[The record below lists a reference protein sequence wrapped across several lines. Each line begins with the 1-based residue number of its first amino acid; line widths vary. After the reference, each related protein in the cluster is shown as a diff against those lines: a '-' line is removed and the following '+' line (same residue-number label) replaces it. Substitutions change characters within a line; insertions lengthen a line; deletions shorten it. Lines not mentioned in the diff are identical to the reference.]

1 MMKPRQS
8 VQLGSH
14 SSLRGRLPVLAVI
27 LTLSILSIS
36 MAEGQT
42 FTVLHQFTGGG
53 DGAGP
58 AAGVTIDQGG
68 NLYGTSA
75 GESINGAGNVYELKR
90 LANGGYTLVVLH
102 DFQPTLGD
110 GGHPLGRVIFGP
122 DGRLYGMT
130 SEGANNGCLGG
141 FGCGMVFALQPPA
154 TFCSAIS
161 CAWHETILHI
171 FTGNADGGAPGYT
184 EPVFDRNGN
193 LYGTTQ
199 YGGTGPTPQG
209 TVFMLQP
216 SGGGWAETVLF
227 NFQCPGSPDSAVL
240 LDNAGN
246 LYGTTADTCDDDHDQ
261 GSVYQL
267 TKVGNT
273 WSANFLRI
281 FQGGSDGSGP
291 TAALVSD
298 SSGNLYGSTTGGG
311 LGRSGTLFEFSRA
324 GNGWNYSQIYGNFI
338 GSGGP
343 WAALVMDSAGNLYGT
358 TSRDG
363 VYQHGS
369 VFKLSPVAG
378 GWSFSTL
385 HDFTGGDDG
394 SAIYGGVTLDSAGN
408 LYGTA
413 SEGGAFNSGVV
424 WKIVP

>member
-1 MMKPRQS
+1 M
-8 VQLGSH
+8 
-14 SSLRGRLPVLAVI
+14 
-27 LTLSILSIS
+27 
-36 MAEGQT
+36 QT
-42 FTVLHQFTGGG
+42 
-53 DGAGP
+53 
-58 AAGVTIDQGG
+58 GVHLD
-68 NLYGTSA
+68 
-75 GESINGAGNVYELKR
+75 
-90 LANGGYTLVVLH
+90 
-102 DFQPTLGD
+102 
-110 GGHPLGRVIFGP
+110 
-122 DGRLYGMT
+122 
-130 SEGANNGCLGG
+130 
-141 FGCGMVFALQPPA
+141 
-154 TFCSAIS
+154 
-161 CAWHETILHI
+161 
-171 FTGNADGGAPGYT
+171 T
-184 EPVFDRNGN
+184 EPVFDRYGS